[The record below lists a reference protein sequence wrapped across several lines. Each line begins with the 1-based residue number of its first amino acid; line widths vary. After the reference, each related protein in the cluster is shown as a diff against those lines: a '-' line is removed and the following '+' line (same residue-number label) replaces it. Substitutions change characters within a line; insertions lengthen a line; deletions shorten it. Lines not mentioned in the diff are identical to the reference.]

1 MNTDPIADL
10 LTRIRNASRAHH
22 DNVTIPYSKIKE
34 GILDILKKMKFVSDF
49 KVTTNEKNFKEI
61 TVELLE
67 ERSNVTLKRIS
78 KPGQRIY
85 VKSQDLKAVKNGLGI
100 TILSTSK
107 GVMTNL
113 QARKQNLGGELICE
127 IY

>member
-22 DNVTIPYSKIKE
+22 QKTNIPYSKLKENIIKA
-34 GILDILKKMKFVSDF
+34 MKEKGFVEQYEVNEEKSGF
-49 KVTTNEKNFKEI
+49 KTLEI
-61 TVELLE
+61 TLKEDN
-67 ERSNVTLKRIS
+67 SKITLKRIS
-78 KPGQRIY
+78 SPGQRIY
-85 VKSQDLKAVKNGLGI
+85 IKGHEIKSIKSGLGI
-100 TILSTSK
+100 SIISTSK

-113 QARKQNLGGELICE
+113 EAKKQNLGGELICE